1 MALAPNQGNP
11 SRAMTSVALG
21 AALVLG
27 ACATGTPAPTAVW
40 LGQVSADG
48 QTQDV
53 AIRSWKDLKF
63 TDLVR
68 QRTDFSCGAAAI
80 ATVFNFAYGK
90 QSSEQQIL
98 ANMFKVAD
106 PDVVREKG
114 FSLLDMKRYV
124 QAVGMR
130 AEGYKVGYDALP
142 GLKVPGIVL
151 LSTKGYKH
159 FVVVRRAGPEK
170 VTLGDPALGNRVMSR
185 RDFEREW
192 NGIVFVVMGE
202 GFDPDTVLLNP
213 PEPLSARRLF
223 DQRSP
228 VQDANP
234 TDFGLAPAYTHVF

>member
-1 MALAPNQGNP
+1 MALADFRSNP
-11 SRAMTSVALG
+11 SRNMASAAIFAALALG
-21 AALVLG
+21 A
-27 ACATGTPAPTAVW
+27 CSTGPAAPTPVW
-40 LGQVSADG
+40 LGQLSPDG
-48 QTQDV
+48 QTQQV
-53 AIRSWKDLKF
+53 AVQSWKDMKF

-68 QRTDFSCGAAAI
+68 QRTDFSCGAAAL
-80 ATVFNFAYGK
+80 ATVFNHAYGK

-124 QAVGMR
+124 AAVGMR